1 MTGSTI
7 ETKPESSSTEV
18 EQSARDWLKVLSK
31 YKNPSHT
38 RSFLEIGMTVVPL
51 MFLWG
56 LAYWTMSYSA
66 WFAFALSIP
75 AGFFVVRL
83 FLILHD
89 CSHGAFFRKRKLND
103 WVGRIL
109 GVFTMTPF
117 DEWRRSHTMHHRT
130 SGNLDKRG
138 IGDIAMLTV
147 KEYKARS
154 LKGKITYRLYRH
166 PITMFLLGPIYV
178 FMIRHR
184 LPDEIKTA
192 SKQSWIS
199 AMATNAGVA
208 AVIFLVIF
216 FFGFKAFLLIYLPMN
231 IVAGAIG
238 IWLFYVQ
245 HQFEET
251 LWDQDEDWEIHD
263 AALYGSSHYDLPHPL
278 KWLTANI
285 GIHHVHHLYARI
297 PFYRLSKVMREHPRL
312 ADIRRLTLLESFKC
326 VKLQL
331 WDENKRK
338 LVSYAE
344 ARTAVI

>member
-1 MTGSTI
+1 MT
-7 ETKPESSSTEV
+7 EKMCDTKPEKSLESEEKT
-18 EQSARDWLKVLSK
+18 AREWLNVLSK

-38 RSFLEIGMTVVPL
+38 RSFLEIGMTAVPL
-51 MFLWG
+51 FFFWG
-56 LAYWTMSYSA
+56 LAYWSMSYSP
-66 WFAFALSIP
+66 WFALALSIP
-75 AGFFVVRL
+75 AGVFVVRL

-89 CSHGAFFRKRKLND
+89 CSHGSFFRKKKLND

-117 DEWRRSHTMHHRT
+117 DEWRHSHVIHHRT

-138 IGDIAMLTV
+138 IGDIVTLTV

-154 LKGKITYRLYRH
+154 LKGKILYRLYRH

-178 FMIRHR
+178 FMLRHR
-184 LPDEIKTA
+184 LPDELTRANAK
-192 SKQSWIS
+192 SWTS
-199 AMATNAGVA
+199 AMATNAGIA
-208 AVIFLVIF
+208 AVIFLIIY
-216 FFGFKAFLLIYLPMN
+216 FFGLKSFLLIYLPMN
-231 IVAGAIG
+231 VVAGAIG

-245 HQFEET
+245 HQFEGTVWE
-251 LWDQDEDWEIHD
+251 QDEDWEVAN

-297 PFYRLSKVMREHPRL
+297 PFYRLGKVLREHPRL
-312 ADIRRLTLLESFKC
+312 ADIQRMTLLESFKC
-326 VKLQL
+326 AKLQL
-331 WDENKRK
+331 WDENKRR

-344 ARTAVI
+344 ARTA

>member
-1 MTGSTI
+1 MTTSTR
-7 ETKPESSSTEV
+7 EMQSASTETNL

-31 YKNPSHT
+31 YRSPSHT

-51 MFLWG
+51 LFFWG
-56 LAYWTMSYSA
+56 LAYWTMSFSA
-66 WFAFALSIP
+66 WFALALSIP
-75 AGFFVVRL
+75 AGVFVVRL

-109 GVFTMTPF
+109 GVLTMTPF
-117 DEWRRSHTMHHRT
+117 DEWRKSHVMHHRT

-138 IGDIAMLTV
+138 VGDIGMLTV

-154 LKGKITYRLYRH
+154 LKGKLAYRLYRH

-178 FMIRHR
+178 FLIRHR
-184 LPDEIKTA
+184 LPDEITRANK
-192 SKQSWIS
+192 KSWIS
-199 AMATNAGVA
+199 AMATNAGIA
-208 AVIFLVIF
+208 AVIFAVIF
-216 FFGFKAFLLIYLPMN
+216 FFGFKSFLLIYLPMN

-251 LWDQDEDWEIHD
+251 LWEQDEDWELHD

-297 PFYRLSKVMREHPRL
+297 PFYRLSKIMRDHPRL
-312 ADIRRLTLLESFKC
+312 ADIRRMTLLESFKC

-331 WDENKRK
+331 WDENTRK

-344 ARTAVI
+344 ARTA

>member
-1 MTGSTI
+1 MS
-7 ETKPESSSTEV
+7 ETKPETSPKTE
-18 EQSARDWLKVLSK
+18 EKTAREWLNVLSK
-31 YKNPSHT
+31 YKNPSHA
-38 RSFLEIGMTVVPL
+38 RSFLEIGMTAVPL
-51 MFLWG
+51 LFFWG
-56 LAYWTMSYSA
+56 LAYWSMSYSA
-66 WFAFALSIP
+66 WFALALSIP
-75 AGFFVVRL
+75 AGVFVVRL

-89 CSHGAFFRKRKLND
+89 CSHGSFFRRKKLND
-103 WVGRIL
+103 WVGRVL

-117 DEWRRSHTMHHRT
+117 DEWRHSHVMHHRT

-138 IGDIAMLTV
+138 IGDIVTLTV
-147 KEYKARS
+147 REYKERS
-154 LKGKITYRLYRH
+154 LKGKVLYRLYRH

-184 LPDEIKTA
+184 LPDELTRA
-192 SKQSWIS
+192 SAKSWTS
-199 AMATNAGVA
+199 AMATNAGIA
-208 AVIFLVIF
+208 AVIFLIIF
-216 FFGFKAFLLIYLPMN
+216 FFGLKSFLLIYLPMN

-251 LWDQDEDWEIHD
+251 VWEQDEDWEVAN

-297 PFYRLSKVMREHPRL
+297 PFYRLGKVLREHPRL
-312 ADIRRLTLLESFKC
+312 ADIQRMTLLESFKC
-326 VKLQL
+326 AKLQL
-331 WDENKRK
+331 WDENKRR

-344 ARTAVI
+344 ARTA